1 MWQRSDNAIPQLAH
15 PGWKSDVSSPA
26 HALIDPEPFYN
37 ACLYDWCT
45 CQMQDKCLCDVLSA
59 YAHRA
64 REKGITLDWQRENYC
79 AISCPR
85 GAYYAEC
92 TPPCEVTCQ
101 SINSLEAQ
109 ECVQSQCVPGCKCP
123 AGMVLHDFE
132 CISISDCPEQ

>member
-1 MWQRSDNAIPQLAH
+1 MLWVELLTAIIKN
-15 PGWKSDVSSPA
+15 WIMSYFFPA
-26 HALIDPEPFYN
+26 
-37 ACLYDWCT
+37 
-45 CQMQDKCLCDVLSA
+45 
-59 YAHRA
+59 
-64 REKGITLDWQRENYC
+64 

-101 SINSLEAQ
+101 SINSQEAQ

-132 CISISDCPEQ
+132 CISISDCPEQWMQQSSTG